1 MRTLLFLLLSTLSLA
16 QYHPSVPGQRIVVEL
31 STDMQNWSMILP
43 YNSPRGFLRARPETC
58 ETFVPWITTVDAMP
72 GTEMDIYTGGV
83 RNTSC
88 WASTMD
94 LTPLAKGGL
103 NAGTLISPRHVLFVT
118 HYYPAANTEMVWFTQ
133 ANESVTRTV
142 TAFATVPDTASYY
155 PDLTVG
161 ILDSDVPGSVGFVKV
176 LNETGLSDWAGYNVP
191 VVVRNRE
198 DRLSVADIGTWGN
211 SVSLSQPIVAS
222 RLVKYQPMV
231 SGDSGSPVCLVHDN
245 RLVLV
250 ALVTFGGP
258 GRGANIA
265 RHRDAINAAMASLG
279 GGYQLT
285 IFTPG
290 S

>member
-1 MRTLLFLLLSTLSLA
+1 MKALLFLLISTLCLA

-58 ETFVPWITTVDAMP
+58 AEFVPWITEVDSMSGA
-72 GTEMDIYTGGV
+72 EMDIYSDGV

-161 ILDSDVPGSVGFVKV
+161 ILDSDVPGSIGFVKV

-250 ALVTFGGP
+250 ALVTFGGA

-265 RHRDAINAAMASLG
+265 RHRDAINAAMTALG

-285 IFTPG
+285 VLTP
-290 S
+290 